1 MFTCLLIASAL
12 TLGHVENPGSRT
24 VMRVDNAIAVSQS
37 VLDRTAC
44 KKIVTVQ
51 PNTKPREEFVSDGQ
65 YAAYLQAVEYRR
77 IAQRDSL
84 VLHCKARLRTHGLLE
99 SECEL
104 AIK

>member
-1 MFTCLLIASAL
+1 MFTCIALASAL
-12 TLGHVENPGSRT
+12 ILGPVHNPGSRT
-24 VMRVDNAIAVSQS
+24 VQRVDNQVLVSQS

-51 PNTKPREEFVSDGQ
+51 PESKTREDFVDDKQ
-65 YAAYLQAVEYRR
+65 YAFYLEAVESRR

-84 VLHCKARLRTHGLLE
+84 VLHCKARLRSEKLNE